1 MRVHSVSKDKCDT
14 TSNSRANSILTVRA
28 KALTVKNDNTFA
40 ICEINQIPFYF
51 YLFFFL
57 TLKGLLLNSH
67 ALEYNSVF
75 FKQLLCVAHL
85 ACLVQP

>member
-14 TSNSRANSILTVRA
+14 TSNSERKLSL
-28 KALTVKNDNTFA
+28 LKNDNTFA
-40 ICEINQIPFYF
+40 ICEINQIAFYF
-51 YLFFFL
+51 YLSIFL

-67 ALEYNSVF
+67 ALEYNSGF